1 MSCTNVL
8 YDRMYL
14 EKMYLR
20 VRPTHAKIKFV
31 PKFYCSIKF
40 NRKQLFQIWVK
51 RTDGNDFPLMHLFYA
66 RRAKDAWKPSH

>member
-40 NRKQLFQIWVK
+40 NRKQLFQI
-51 RTDGNDFPLMHLFYA
+51 
-66 RRAKDAWKPSH
+66 